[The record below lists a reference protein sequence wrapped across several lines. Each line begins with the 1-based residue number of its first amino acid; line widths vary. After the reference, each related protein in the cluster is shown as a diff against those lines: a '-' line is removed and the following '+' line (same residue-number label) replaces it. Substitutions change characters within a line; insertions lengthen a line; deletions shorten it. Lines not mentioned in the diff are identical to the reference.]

1 MRPAERPTTPT
12 EMAERNSKVRR
23 RIAAGK
29 FRLRIR
35 DLRNLGPRAERW
47 LADAGIH
54 STEELRRRGALE
66 AYLAVR
72 RAGGTGSLNMLWAL
86 AGALEPWPEGRD
98 WREVA
103 ASEVRLPLLL
113 AVESRLAARK
123 ATLEAAGVSAGGG
136 AKGRSRKAQV
146 VAPRTPKTDDP
157 APWVPGLPFEPA
169 RKRTGRQSR
178 RRIKP
183 AS

>member
-1 MRPAERPTTPT
+1 MP
-12 EMAERNSKVRR
+12 ERNSKVRR

-47 LADAGIH
+47 LADAGIR
-54 STEELRRRGALE
+54 STEELRSRGALE

-72 RAGGTGSLNMLWAL
+72 RAGGTQSLNMLWSL
-86 AGALEPWPEGRD
+86 AGALEAWPEGKD

-103 ASEVRLPLLL
+103 ASEARLPLLL

-123 ATLEAAGVSAGGG
+123 ATLEAAGEGARAAVRRPAARRPGHQPDAGGRT
-136 AKGRSRKAQV
+136 RSREH
-146 VAPRTPKTDDP
+146 DP
-157 APWVPGLPFEPA
+157 APWVPGMPFESA
-169 RKRTGRQSR
+169 GKTGRRTR